1 MNRPRY
7 SPPSCTLLRKLV
19 TGFLLMFLTSLSY
32 GYPIDA
38 YEETGIRRLDYYRA
52 AQTGE
57 IEGKKLFEGA
67 MLKSADVIPR
77 LTGQSSEL
85 PPVNTDISRQLA
97 RLIPSEPERY
107 SIAVLDLSDQANP
120 IYAEHNGGYRDN
132 VGSVGKVL
140 VALAL
145 LTKLRDIYP
154 DDIDRR
160 KEVLRTTQVVADEFS
175 VKDHHK
181 VRLWDVAAQKLEQRS
196 LKIGDSGNL
205 YEYLDW
211 AISPSSNA
219 AAAMIQRELLLLS
232 HFGTEYPVSQQR
244 SDDFLNNTKKA
255 ELGKIFREAMDAPL
269 IELGIDTEKLR
280 QGSLFTRTG
289 KARVPGTSSYGNPR
303 QLIKLLYKMET
314 GELIDPFTSTE
325 MKRLLYLTER
335 RIRYASHPN
344 LHPYAVYFKTGSL
357 YSCKPEDGFTCGK
370 YMGNRRNILASLAIV
385 EAPAENPEYHYL
397 VVVQSNVL
405 RVNSAVAHQTLAAR
419 IHKLIVAQHAN

>member
-1 MNRPRY
+1 M
-7 SPPSCTLLRKLV
+7 LL
-19 TGFLLMFLTSLSY
+19 LLTTLSY

-38 YEETGIRRLDYYRA
+38 YNETGIRRLDYYRL
-52 AQTGE
+52 AQTDE
-57 IEGKKLFEGA
+57 IPGKKLFEGA
-67 MLKSADVIPR
+67 MLSSADVVPR
-77 LTGQSSEL
+77 LLGKSSEL
-85 PPVNTDISRQLA
+85 PPVDTELSKQLA
-97 RLIPSEPERY
+97 TLIPSEPDRY

-145 LTKLRDIYP
+145 LTKLRDVYP
-154 DDIDRR
+154 DDIERR
-160 KEVLRTTQVVADEFS
+160 KEVLLNTQVIADEFS
-175 VKDHHK
+175 VRDHHK

-211 AISPSSNA
+211 ALSPSSNA
-219 AAAMIQRELLLLS
+219 AAAMVQRELLLLS
-232 HFGTEYPVSQQR
+232 HFGTDYPVSQEM
-244 SDDFLNNTKKA
+244 SEDFLNNTKKA
-255 ELGKIFREAMDAPL
+255 RLGEIFREAMDAPL
-269 IELGIDTEKLR
+269 IEIGIDTEQLR
-280 QGSLFTRTG
+280 QGSFFTRTG
-289 KARVPGTSSYGNPR
+289 KDRIPGTSSYGNPE
-303 QLIKLLYKMET
+303 QLIKLLYKLET

-357 YSCKPEDGFTCGK
+357 YSCKPEEGFECGK
-370 YMGNRRNILASLAIV
+370 YMGNKRNVLASLAIV
-385 EAPAENPEYHYL
+385 EAPAENPQYHYL

-405 RVNSAVAHQTLAAR
+405 RVNSAVAHQTLASR
-419 IHKLIVAQHAN
+419 IHKLIVAQHTDQ

>member
-1 MNRPRY
+1 MNIRLIRGRSLPVRIL
-7 SPPSCTLLRKLV
+7 SVVLL
-19 TGFLLMFLTSLSY
+19 LLLTTLSY

-38 YEETGIRRLDYYRA
+38 YNETGIRRLDYYRL
-52 AQTGE
+52 AQTDE
-57 IEGKKLFEGA
+57 IPGKKLFEGA
-67 MLKSADVIPR
+67 MLSSADVVPR
-77 LTGQSSEL
+77 LLGQSSEL
-85 PPVNTDISRQLA
+85 PPVDTELSKQLA
-97 RLIPSEPERY
+97 TLIPSEPDRY

-145 LTKLRDIYP
+145 LTKLRDVYP
-154 DDIDRR
+154 DDIERR
-160 KEVLRTTQVVADEFS
+160 KEVLLNTQVIADEFS
-175 VKDHHK
+175 VRDHHK

-211 AISPSSNA
+211 ALSPSSNA
-219 AAAMIQRELLLLS
+219 AAAMVQRELLLLS
-232 HFGTEYPVSQQR
+232 HFGTDYPVSQEM
-244 SDDFLNNTKKA
+244 SEDFLNNTKKA
-255 ELGKIFREAMDAPL
+255 RLGEIFREAMDAPL
-269 IELGIDTEKLR
+269 IEIGIDTEQLR
-280 QGSLFTRTG
+280 QGSFFTRTG
-289 KARVPGTSSYGNPR
+289 KDRIPGTSSYGNPE
-303 QLIKLLYKMET
+303 QLIKLLYKLET

-357 YSCKPEDGFTCGK
+357 YSCKPEEGFECGK
-370 YMGNRRNILASLAIV
+370 YMGNKRNVLASLAIV
-385 EAPAENPEYHYL
+385 EAPAENPQYHYL

-405 RVNSAVAHQTLAAR
+405 RVNSAVAHQTLASR
-419 IHKLIVAQHAN
+419 IHKLIVAQHTDQ

>member
-1 MNRPRY
+1 MNIRLIRGRSLPVRIL
-7 SPPSCTLLRKLV
+7 SVVMLL
-19 TGFLLMFLTSLSY
+19 LLTTLSY

-38 YEETGIRRLDYYRA
+38 YNETGIRRLDYYRL
-52 AQTGE
+52 AQTDE
-57 IEGKKLFEGA
+57 IPGKKLFEGA
-67 MLKSADVIPR
+67 MLSSADVVPR
-77 LTGQSSEL
+77 LLGKSSEL
-85 PPVNTDISRQLA
+85 PPVDTELSKQLA
-97 RLIPSEPERY
+97 TLIPSEPDRY

-145 LTKLRDIYP
+145 LTKLRDVYP
-154 DDIDRR
+154 DDIERR
-160 KEVLRTTQVVADEFS
+160 KEVLLNTQVIADEFS
-175 VKDHHK
+175 VRDHHK

-211 AISPSSNA
+211 ALSPSSNA
-219 AAAMIQRELLLLS
+219 AAAMVQRELLLLS
-232 HFGTEYPVSQQR
+232 HFGTDYPVSQEM
-244 SDDFLNNTKKA
+244 SEDFLNNTKKA
-255 ELGKIFREAMDAPL
+255 RLGEIFREAMDAPL
-269 IELGIDTEKLR
+269 IEIGIDTEQLR
-280 QGSLFTRTG
+280 QGSFFTRTG
-289 KARVPGTSSYGNPR
+289 KDRIPGTSSYGNPE
-303 QLIKLLYKMET
+303 QLIKLLYKLET

-357 YSCKPEDGFTCGK
+357 YSCKPEEGFECGK
-370 YMGNRRNILASLAIV
+370 YMGNKRNVLASLAIV
-385 EAPAENPEYHYL
+385 EAPAENPQYHYL

-405 RVNSAVAHQTLAAR
+405 RVNSAVAHQTLASR
-419 IHKLIVAQHAN
+419 IHKLIVAQHTDQ

>member
-1 MNRPRY
+1 M
-7 SPPSCTLLRKLV
+7 LL
-19 TGFLLMFLTSLSY
+19 LLTTLSY

-38 YEETGIRRLDYYRA
+38 YNETGIRRLDYYRL
-52 AQTGE
+52 AQTDE
-57 IEGKKLFEGA
+57 IPGKKLFEGA
-67 MLKSADVIPR
+67 MLSSADVVPR
-77 LTGQSSEL
+77 LLGKSSEL
-85 PPVNTDISRQLA
+85 PPVDTELSKQLA
-97 RLIPSEPERY
+97 TLIPSEPDRY

-145 LTKLRDIYP
+145 LTKLRDVYP
-154 DDIDRR
+154 DDIERR
-160 KEVLRTTQVVADEFS
+160 KEVLLNTQVIADEFS
-175 VKDHHK
+175 VRDHHK

-211 AISPSSNA
+211 ALSPSSNA
-219 AAAMIQRELLLLS
+219 AAAMVQRELLLLS
-232 HFGTEYPVSQQR
+232 HFGTDYPVSQEM
-244 SDDFLNNTKKA
+244 SEDFLNNTKKA
-255 ELGKIFREAMDAPL
+255 RLGEIFREAMDAPL
-269 IELGIDTEKLR
+269 IEIGIDTEQLR
-280 QGSLFTRTG
+280 QGSFFTRTG
-289 KARVPGTSSYGNPR
+289 KDRIPGTSSYGNPE
-303 QLIKLLYKMET
+303 QLIKLLCKLET

-357 YSCKPEDGFTCGK
+357 YSCKPEEGFECGK
-370 YMGNRRNILASLAIV
+370 YMGNKRNVLASLAIV
-385 EAPAENPEYHYL
+385 EAPAENPQYHYL

-405 RVNSAVAHQTLAAR
+405 RVNSAVAHQTLASR
-419 IHKLIVAQHAN
+419 IHKLIVAQHTDQ